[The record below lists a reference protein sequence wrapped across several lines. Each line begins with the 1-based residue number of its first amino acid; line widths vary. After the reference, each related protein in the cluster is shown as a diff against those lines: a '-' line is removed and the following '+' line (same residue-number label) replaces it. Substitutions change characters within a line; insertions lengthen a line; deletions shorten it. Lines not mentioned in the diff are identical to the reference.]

1 MKVNS
6 ETVDKLARL
15 SRLHISENEKEIVRA
30 DLEKMILFVDKLREL
45 DTEGLDP
52 VLHMGTE
59 VNCLREDQVRGSLSS
74 EEALYNATDRL
85 GDFFTVPKVIRK

>member
-1 MKVNS
+1 MDVNR

-15 SRLHISENEKEIVRA
+15 SRLHFSETEKEMIRA
-30 DLEKMILFVDKLREL
+30 DLEKMIRFVDKLSEP
-45 DTEGLDP
+45 DTEGLEP

-59 VNCLREDQVRGSLSS
+59 MNTLREDIVRGSLTA
-74 EEALYNATDRL
+74 EEALSNAPERH